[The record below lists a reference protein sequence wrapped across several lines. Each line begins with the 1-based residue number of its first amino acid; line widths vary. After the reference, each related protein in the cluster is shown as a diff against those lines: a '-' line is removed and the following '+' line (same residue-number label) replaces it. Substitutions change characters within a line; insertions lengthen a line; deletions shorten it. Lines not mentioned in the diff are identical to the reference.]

1 MQCHTQLISLPVGA
15 QSRMTVSCSTY
26 LVETCGQFSYPFL
39 VALLT
44 FTSLYVQHVNHSH
57 HQQHNTV
64 ITRPYTRGGGTGV
77 LPRWL
82 RDSPQYKQCYRGLVS
97 GEAILSAENS
107 AKPLGGRGSA
117 PNPAGGPLGAPSD
130 PVAGGR
136 GLAAPPQE
144 LHPLSRRSALRSS
157 PQ

>member
-1 MQCHTQLISLPVGA
+1 MSIILIISNTTQSSQGPTKG
-15 QSRMTVSCSTY
+15 
-26 LVETCGQFSYPFL
+26 
-39 VALLT
+39 
-44 FTSLYVQHVNHSH
+44 
-57 HQQHNTV
+57 
-64 ITRPYTRGGGTGV
+64 GGGTGV

-157 PQ
+157 PPKTNPGHVLE